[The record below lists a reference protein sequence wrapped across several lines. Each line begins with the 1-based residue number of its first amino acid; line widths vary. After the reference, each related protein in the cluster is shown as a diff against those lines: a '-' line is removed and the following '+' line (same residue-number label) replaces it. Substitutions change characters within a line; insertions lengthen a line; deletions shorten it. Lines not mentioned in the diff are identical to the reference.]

1 MPTYAYRCDACGHQ
15 FEAFQKFS
23 DEPLRECPAC
33 GAAVRRVIHPVGV
46 VFKGS
51 GWYITDSRPKP
62 ADDGAGDKTDKVEKS
77 DKKDGAAKKEKVA
90 AEATGKTAKA
100 SEAVAAD

>member
-15 FEAFQKFS
+15 FEAFQKFA

-62 ADDGAGDKTDKVEKS
+62 AEDGGGDKTDKTEKT
-77 DKKDGAAKKEKVA
+77 DKKGGAAKKDKVA
-90 AEATGKTAKA
+90 AEATTKTAKA